1 MEYKPCPI
9 CNKEE
14 KIMLRYSKMV
24 CSECIRTGIWADKK
38 QTIPIN
44 FYNTSFSG
52 GFTSEVNGIE
62 VKQNICYING
72 KQCIA
77 DESRFGGIVIECY
90 DLDDEDKNQEE
101 NKNQEEDED

>member
-1 MEYKPCPI
+1 MEYKSCPI

-14 KIMLRYSKMV
+14 KMMLRYPKMV

-38 QTIPIN
+38 QTTPIN

-52 GFTSEVNGIE
+52 GFISEVNGIE
-62 VKQNICYING
+62 GKQHICYING

-77 DESRFGGIVIECY
+77 DEARFGGIVIECY
-90 DLDDEDKNQEE
+90 DVEDEDEDKD
-101 NKNQEEDED
+101 KNQEEDED